1 MIEAI
6 FLALAPALELWK
18 NEAALRYKKRLA
30 KLQEDYYE
38 ETKKEQPD
46 HAKLDDIE
54 FKLQLLCRS
63 FATEIAGQ
71 KTQDL

>member
-30 KLQEDYYE
+30 QIQKDYYE
-38 ETKKEQPD
+38 ESNKADPD
-46 HAKLDDIE
+46 HVVLDDLE
-54 FKLQLLCRS
+54 FKLSVLLRAFGS
-63 FATEIAGQ
+63 ELSQQTPP
-71 KTQDL
+71 TV